1 MITGLLPF
9 VSRPSRYMGNE
20 VNSFHKDSR
29 KARLKFALAFPD
41 AYEVGMSH
49 IGLQILYSVLNSRDD
64 IACERVFTPWI
75 DMEAILREKRLP
87 LVSLESGSPL
97 GDFDVI
103 GFSLQYELSFTNVIT
118 MLELS
123 SIPPLAH
130 ERDESD
136 PIILAGGP
144 CAFNPE
150 PMADFFDAILI
161 GEGEEAILEIVDTIL
176 EWKKARGPR
185 DSLFREISKVPG
197 VYVPALFRVR
207 YNPDHTV
214 AEMGPLTGERGRIK
228 KRVVGDLDT
237 IAHPTRPVLPFMR
250 VVHDRL
256 TVEIARGCKR
266 GCRFCH
272 AGFIYRPYRER
283 SLDHVEEIIRKGL
296 DATGYEEISLLSLS
310 AGDYSC
316 IGQLLA
322 NVMGRYAGERVGVS
336 LPSMRIETLSQQMM
350 DQILRVRKTGFTLA
364 PEAGTPRLRNV
375 INKGMEEDGL
385 FEATRHLSERGWR
398 SVKLYFMVGLPT
410 ETEEDLR
417 AVVDLSR
424 RLRRGLLHVNT
435 SVSTFVP
442 KAHTP
447 FQWEPQIP
455 LADILDGH
463 TLLRSKLREHRMRLK
478 WQDPGMSLL
487 EGVFA
492 RGDRRLS
499 RVLIE
504 AHRLGCRFDGWSECF
519 RFDLWK
525 RAFESCGLTM
535 EFYANRRRAFSEVL
549 PWDHIDSGIDKEF
562 LLREWEKG
570 TRGETSSQCGLDS
583 CEGCGAC
590 GRNGAKLQLKRGPSA
605 RPCIHQGRRMT
616 WPMRIRARVFKLG
629 EARFLSHL
637 EMITAFHRA
646 ARRAHLPLAYSQG
659 FHPLPKIR
667 FEGAL
672 SLGMESLAELA
683 EFELMEPMR
692 ADVFME
698 KLNGE
703 LPEGLEVSVL
713 KGGSRSM
720 GERREAHWCV
730 LGFSDLSGFQE
741 KIDAFLEMD
750 HLIHAQRRKRGI
762 GEIDLRSMV
771 DRVRIRDTMPLP
783 EMDTS
788 LLPSSFRELQN
799 RRGGVIEFVLR
810 GEDGRRPRPREVMSR
825 LFDLTEDEIRG
836 LRFIKLAETW
846 GERSH
851 VEPNHHKRHSV

>member
-20 VNSFHKDSR
+20 VNSFHKDSS

-49 IGLQILYSVLNSRDD
+49 IGMQILYSVLNSRDD

-75 DMEAILREKRLP
+75 DMEAILRDRGLP
-87 LVSLESGSPL
+87 VVSLESGLPL
-97 GDFDVI
+97 RDFDII

-130 ERDESD
+130 ERDEGD
-136 PIILAGGP
+136 PIVLAGGP

-150 PMADFFDAILI
+150 PIAEFFDAIFI
-161 GEGEEAILEIVDTIL
+161 GEGEEAILEIADTIL
-176 EWKKARGPR
+176 EWKEARGHR
-185 DSLFREISKVPG
+185 DSLLREMSRVPG
-197 VYVPALFRVR
+197 VYVPALFTVR
-207 YNPDHTV
+207 YNPDNTV
-214 AEMGPLTGERGRIK
+214 AEMSPLTGERGRIK

-237 IAHPTRPVLPFMR
+237 IAHPTRPILPFMR
-250 VVHDRL
+250 VIHDRL

-283 SLDHVEEIIRKGL
+283 SLDHVEGIIHRGL
-296 DATGYEEISLLSLS
+296 DTTGYEEISLLSLS

-322 NVMGRYAGERVGVS
+322 NVMGRYAGERVAVS

-364 PEAGTPRLRNV
+364 PEAGTSRLRNA

-385 FEATRHLSERGWR
+385 FETTRHLSERGWR
-398 SVKLYFMVGLPT
+398 SVKLYFMLGLPT

-417 AVVDLSR
+417 GVVDLSR
-424 RLRRGLLHVNT
+424 RLRLDGREGSSIHVNT
-435 SVSTFVP
+435 SVSTFIP

-455 LADILDGH
+455 LANILDAH
-463 TLLRSKLREHRMRLK
+463 TYLRSKLREHRIRLK

-499 RVLIE
+499 RVLME
-504 AHRLGCRFDGWSECF
+504 AHRLGCRFDGWGECF
-519 RFDLWK
+519 RFDLWQ
-525 RAFESCGLTM
+525 RAFESCGVSM
-535 EFYANRRRAFSEVL
+535 EFHANRRRAFSEVL

-562 LLREWEKG
+562 LLREWEKSM
-570 TRGETSSQCGLDS
+570 RGETSSQCGLDS

-590 GRNGAKLQLKRGPSA
+590 GHNGARIQLKQETSVP
-605 RPCIHQGRRMT
+605 PCIHQEKGIR
-616 WPMRIRARVFKLG
+616 WPMRIQARVFKLG

-646 ARRAHLPLAYSQG
+646 ARRAHLPLAYSRG
-659 FHPLPKIR
+659 FHPLPRIR
-667 FEGAL
+667 FGGAL
-672 SLGMESLAELA
+672 PLGMESLAELA

-703 LPEGLEVSVL
+703 LPAGLEVSAL
-713 KGGSRSM
+713 EGRSRRM
-720 GERREAHWCV
+720 GYTKEAHWCV

-741 KIDAFLEMD
+741 KIDAFLGRD

-762 GEIDLRSMV
+762 GEIDLRSTV
-771 DRVRIRDTMPLP
+771 DRVRIRDTMPSP
-783 EMDTS
+783 EMNTS

-799 RRGGVIEFVLR
+799 WRGGVIEFVIR
-810 GEDGRRPRPREVMSR
+810 GEDGRRPRPREVVSR
-825 LFDLTEDEIRG
+825 LFDLTEDEMRG
-836 LRFIKLAETW
+836 LRFIKVAET
-846 GERSH
+846 
-851 VEPNHHKRHSV
+851 

>member
-1 MITGLLPF
+1 MITGLLPL
-9 VSRPSRYMGNE
+9 VSRPSRYVGNE
-20 VNSFHKDSR
+20 VNSFHKDP
-29 KARLKFALAFPD
+29 KKTRLTFALAFPD

-49 IGLQILYSVLNSRDD
+49 IGLQILYAVLNSRND
-64 IACERVFTPWI
+64 IACERVFTPWV
-75 DMEAILREKRLP
+75 DMEAILRERGLP
-87 LVSLESGSPL
+87 LVSLESGLPL
-97 GDFDVI
+97 RDFDVI
-103 GFSLQYELSFTNVIT
+103 GFSLQYELTFTNVIT

-123 SIPPLAH
+123 SIPPLAR
-130 ERDESD
+130 ERDEGD

-150 PMADFFDAILI
+150 PMADFFDAIFI

-176 EWKKARGPR
+176 EWKEARGNR
-185 DSLFREISKVPG
+185 DSLLREISKVPG
-197 VYVPALFRVR
+197 IYVPALFRVR
-207 YNPDHTV
+207 YNPDNTV
-214 AEMGPLTGERGRIK
+214 AEIGPLEGEVGRIK
-228 KRVVGDLDT
+228 KRVVGDLDSNPY
-237 IAHPTRPVLPFMR
+237 PTRPVLPFMR
-250 VVHDRL
+250 VIHDRL

-283 SLDHVEEIIRKGL
+283 TLDHVEEIIRKGL
-296 DATGYEEISLLSLS
+296 DTTGYEEVSLLSLS

-316 IGQLLA
+316 IGQLLT
-322 NVMGRYAGERVGVS
+322 NVMGRYAGERVAVS
-336 LPSMRIETLSQQMM
+336 LPSMRIETLNQQMM

-364 PEAGTPRLRNV
+364 PEAGTSRLRNV
-375 INKGMEEDGL
+375 INKGVEEDGL
-385 FEATRHLSERGWR
+385 FEAVRHLSERGWR
-398 SVKLYFMVGLPT
+398 SVKLYFMIGLPT

-417 AVVDLSR
+417 AVADLSR
-424 RLRRGLLHVNT
+424 RLRGGSIHINT

-442 KAHTP
+442 KGHTP

-455 LADILDGH
+455 LADILEGH
-463 TLLRSKLREHRMRLK
+463 ALLRSELREHRIRLK

-487 EGVFA
+487 EGAFA

-504 AHRLGCRFDGWSECF
+504 AHRLGCRFDGWGECF
-519 RFDLWK
+519 QFDVWEK
-525 RAFESCGLTM
+525 AFESCGLSM

-549 PWDHIDSGIDKEF
+549 PWDHIDSGINKEF

-570 TRGETSSQCGLDS
+570 TRGETSSLCGLES

-590 GRNGAKLQLKRGPSA
+590 GRNGASLQLKRNTSVA
-605 RPCIHQGRRMT
+605 TCIHQGRQMT
-616 WPMRIRARVFKLG
+616 WSTRIQARVFKLG

-637 EMITAFHRA
+637 EMITAFRRA
-646 ARRAHLPLAYSQG
+646 ARRAHLPLAYSRG

-683 EFELMEPMR
+683 EFELIEPMGT
-692 ADVFME
+692 DVFME

-703 LPEGLEVSVL
+703 LPHGLEVSPL
-713 KGGSRSM
+713 EGLSHSL

-730 LGFSDLSGFQE
+730 LGFSDLSGFQQ

-750 HLIHAQRRKRGI
+750 HLIHTQKRKRGM
-762 GEIDLRSMV
+762 GEIDLRSTV
-771 DRVRIRDTMPLP
+771 DKVRLRDTIPLP
-783 EMDTS
+783 AVDTG
-788 LLPSSFRELQN
+788 LLPPSFRELQN
-799 RRGGVIEFVLR
+799 HGGGVIEFVLR

-825 LFDLTEDEIRG
+825 LFDLTEDEIKG
-836 LRFIKLAETW
+836 LRFIKMAETW

-851 VEPNHHKRHSV
+851 VKPTHHKRHSV